1 MKLGYD
7 PRKAVA
13 NFRKHG
19 VRLAD
24 AEGVFSDPFAIHM
37 EDPDA
42 ESEQRF
48 VTVGMGSAGSVLV
61 VAYAYRGSHV
71 RVISARR
78 ASRKERKIYEEGIR
92 FLQR

>member
-1 MKLGYD
+1 MKIGYD
-7 PRKAVA
+7 ALKAAA

-24 AEGVFSDPFAIHM
+24 AEGVFGDPFAIHL

-42 ESEQRF
+42 EGEQRF
-48 VTVGMGSAGSVLV
+48 IGVGLSSAGSVLV
-61 VAYAYRGSHV
+61 VAYAYRGNEL

-78 ASRKERKIYEEGIR
+78 ASRKERRTYEEGIR
-92 FLQR
+92 LL